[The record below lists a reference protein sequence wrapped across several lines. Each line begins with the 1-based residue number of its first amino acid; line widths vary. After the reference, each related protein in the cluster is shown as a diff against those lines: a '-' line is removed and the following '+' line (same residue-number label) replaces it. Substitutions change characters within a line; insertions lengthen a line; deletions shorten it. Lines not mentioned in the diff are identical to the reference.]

1 MTFLDGSE
9 VSYLQTDPISE
20 DIPYAVDRD
29 IFVEL
34 YYIFVARAH
43 RRKLNALKISLC
55 DKPVELHMRR
65 RHTELVCCLSRVL
78 FVTCE
83 KESNPRWSGRQQTGF
98 MCCSRAILTSS
109 HVTVCETSII
119 RLCNYL
125 VLKNF
130 RASNFHRCRPPAN
143 YF

>member
-65 RHTELVCCLSRVL
+65 RHTELVCCLSRVR
-78 FVTCE
+78 
-83 KESNPRWSGRQQTGF
+83 K
-98 MCCSRAILTSS
+98 RAIHDGLEDNRRVSCAAAEPSSLRHTSQYVR
-109 HVTVCETSII
+109 HQ
-119 RLCNYL
+119 
-125 VLKNF
+125 
-130 RASNFHRCRPPAN
+130 
-143 YF
+143 